1 MTCRARPIIGF
12 LVPLSFVLC
21 PSSIARAHQGA
32 VRLCERAGDYQLA
45 VFTLPTPFRAGPVDV
60 TVLVQDAATGECVT
74 PARVTLHLTARGS
87 GLVLEYPATSGA
99 ASNRLFHE
107 AVFEL
112 PEAGWWDVEVSVDG
126 PHGPARARFE
136 VEAGAAPPPRAGPGR
151 RRGQEL
157 WPWFGWR
164 AVAVALFGLHR
175 VLAGRRR
182 RPKQGEAR
190 DRPVREPQDGPAVG
204 NYSYQP
210 VAQLPRRRPCN
221 CLGSLFRLPFRRNP
235 PPNDRGTV
243 VALPHPES
251 LAFRSIEG
259 AIP

>member
-1 MTCRARPIIGF
+1 MNGRPRALSRLVFVCCF
-12 LVPLSFVLC
+12 LFFPD
-21 PSSIARAHQGA
+21 ARVRADGGT
-32 VRLCERAGDYQLA
+32 VRLREQAGAYQVT
-45 VFTLPTPFRAGPVDV
+45 VFTAPTPFRVGPVDV
-60 TVLVQDAATGECVT
+60 SVLVQDAATGECVT

-136 VEAGAAPPPRAGPGR
+136 VEAGAAPPRW
-151 RRGQEL
+151 QEL
-157 WPWFGWR
+157 WPWFGWP

-175 VLAGRRR
+175 VLAGGPR

-190 DRPVREPQDGPAVG
+190 DRPVCEPQDSPAVG

-210 VAQLPRRRPCN
+210 VAQLPCRRP
-221 CLGSLFRLPFRRNP
+221 
-235 PPNDRGTV
+235 
-243 VALPHPES
+243 
-251 LAFRSIEG
+251 
-259 AIP
+259 